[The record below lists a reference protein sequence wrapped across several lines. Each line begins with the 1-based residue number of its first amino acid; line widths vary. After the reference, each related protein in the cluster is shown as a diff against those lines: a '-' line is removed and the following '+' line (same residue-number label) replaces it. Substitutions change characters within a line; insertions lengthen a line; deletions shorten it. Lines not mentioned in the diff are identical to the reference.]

1 MNDTCKCP
9 PDDCHGGHT
18 INIGPARLTD
28 EQLRRLT
35 EYVHPDETTDYVR
48 PWLHSMAAELLE
60 LRRLASSWPTR
71 LQELTAQAA
80 ELDRRGRELETAQ
93 REPIGYAVTMVDD
106 GDRYIHTGAMLARET
121 ATGIAE
127 DYRQWGARVVEL
139 REVTDHG

>member
-1 MNDTCKCP
+1 M
-9 PDDCHGGHT
+9 
-18 INIGPARLTD
+18 
-28 EQLRRLT
+28 
-35 EYVHPDETTDYVR
+35 
-48 PWLHSMAAELLE
+48 
-60 LRRLASSWPTR
+60 
-71 LQELTAQAA
+71 QELTAQAA